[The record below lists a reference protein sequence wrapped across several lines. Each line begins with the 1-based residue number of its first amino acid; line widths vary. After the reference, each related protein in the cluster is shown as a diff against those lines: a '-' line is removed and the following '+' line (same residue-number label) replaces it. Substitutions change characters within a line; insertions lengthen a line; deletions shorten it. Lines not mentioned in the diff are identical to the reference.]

1 MDKTQNQAVDFGKSP
16 ASQPALKNHV
26 YTHIHAYIHVHAYI
40 YIYMYILASASKYEE
55 GKHNNIAFR
64 KRLVVPCGRAHSAC
78 RCNEI

>member
-16 ASQPALKNHV
+16 ASQPALKNQV
-26 YTHIHAYIHVHAYI
+26 YTRIHAYIRVYAYI
-40 YIYMYILASASKYEE
+40 LVSASKYEE
-55 GKHNNIAFR
+55 GKHINIAFR